1 MNSDISWVKIAI
13 TDNGK
18 VRYSSFLFFRLRKI
32 IRTKKRYICGSLMP
46 IEFAKLFIKNGE
58 NKINENND
66 NIIFFDSILFI
77 KYTNKIIRK
86 FKTIRLNKYIILK
99 LTFILKN
106 WKNDPTK
113 HLLANSNWYEHI
125 YWLNIQWSTKFEKS
139 TSPL

>member
-1 MNSDISWVKIAI
+1 
-13 TDNGK
+13 
-18 VRYSSFLFFRLRKI
+18 
-32 IRTKKRYICGSLMP
+32 MP

-106 WKNDPTK
+106 
-113 HLLANSNWYEHI
+113 
-125 YWLNIQWSTKFEKS
+125 
-139 TSPL
+139 